1 MLTLYAYRACS
12 TCRRAEKWLQ
22 EHQIDYNPVSVKT
35 ANLQT
40 SDTFRWQKLSNL
52 PLKRFFNTSGQV
64 YRRLNLKDKLAT
76 LTEDEQRQILISDG
90 MLLKR
95 PILVAEN
102 FVLVGFQEAEW
113 AAKLDKLA

>member
-1 MLTLYAYRACS
+1 M
-12 TCRRAEKWLQ
+12 
-22 EHQIDYNPVSVKT
+22 
-35 ANLQT
+35 
-40 SDTFRWQKLSNL
+40 
-52 PLKRFFNTSGQV
+52 KRFFNTSGQV

>member
-22 EHQIDYNPVSVKT
+22 EHQIDYNFVSVKT

-40 SDTFRWQKLSNL
+40 SDIFRWQKLSNL

-76 LTEDEQRQILISDG
+76 LTEDVSDG